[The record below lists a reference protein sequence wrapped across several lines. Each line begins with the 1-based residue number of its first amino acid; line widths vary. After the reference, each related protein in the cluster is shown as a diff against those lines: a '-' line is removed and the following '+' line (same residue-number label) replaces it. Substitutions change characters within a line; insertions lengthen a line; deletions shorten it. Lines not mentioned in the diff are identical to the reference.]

1 MTSFSSEFE
10 NQRVLIIDD
19 NPAIH
24 EDFRKVLMGSSD
36 SEREVDA
43 AAAMLFGSSP
53 GMVESKRFELGF
65 ACSGQEGL
73 DAVRKAMDQSAP
85 FAVAFV
91 DIRMPNGWDGIET
104 VARIW
109 EIDSEIQIVLC
120 SAYSDYSWEEMMS
133 RLGVSERLLIL
144 KKPFDN
150 IEVLQLAHALTNKW
164 EMGRQARR

>member
-1 MTSFSSEFE
+1 MCLTNELQ
-10 NQRVLIIDD
+10 NQRILIIDD

-24 EDFRKVLMGSSD
+24 DDFRKVLQGSSE

-43 AAAMLFGSSP
+43 AAAMLFGNSP
-53 GMVESKRFELGF
+53 GAVESKRFELGF

-73 DAVRKAMDQSAP
+73 DSLAVIAENIP

-104 VARIW
+104 VTRIW
-109 EIDSEIQIVLC
+109 EMDPEIQIVLC

-150 IEVLQLAHALTNKW
+150 IEVLQLAHALT
-164 EMGRQARR
+164 Q